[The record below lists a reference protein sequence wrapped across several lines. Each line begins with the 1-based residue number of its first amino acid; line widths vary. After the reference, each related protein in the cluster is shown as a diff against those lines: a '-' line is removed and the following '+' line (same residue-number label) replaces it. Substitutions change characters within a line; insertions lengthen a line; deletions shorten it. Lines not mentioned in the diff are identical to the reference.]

1 MSAENVEL
9 VRRRFGAALA
19 DDWETALEALDPDVE
34 IHDFD
39 IPDAGIY
46 KGLDGLRAWVDR
58 WSEGWE
64 SWRME
69 DAQFRAAGDDA
80 VVALFRIVAK
90 GSHSG
95 LELQRDDA
103 MVYRIRAGKI
113 VRIEYYNDQAEAI
126 RRAT

>member
-9 VRRRFGAALA
+9 VRRRFGAALE
-19 DDWETALEALDPDVE
+19 DDWETALEAVDPNIE

-39 IPDAGIY
+39 IPDAGVY
-46 KGLDGLRAWVDR
+46 HGYEGLRAWVER

-69 DAQFRAAGDDA
+69 DPEFRDGGES

-90 GSHSG
+90 GAHSG
-95 LELQRDDA
+95 LELERDDA
-103 MVYRIRAGKI
+103 IVYRLRAGKI
-113 VRIEYYNDQAEAI
+113 VRIEYYNDQDEAL